1 MKKVLFVAHVVKH
14 HLMSF
19 HIPYLKWF
27 KDNGYEVHVCARN
40 DYENKMECVIPYC
53 DKYYDLP
60 FERNPAKVNNLKAYK
75 ELKKIIDENDYK
87 IIHCHTPIGGVLTRI
102 AAKNSRIKG
111 IKVIYTAHGFH
122 FYKGGPFINWLLFY
136 PVEKLCSRYT
146 DVLITINQED
156 YELAKRHF
164 KSKVIKYVPGVGID
178 IENIFAAQ
186 VNREKKLEEANIPK
200 GAFVIITV
208 GELNKNKNQEVI
220 LKAIS
225 IINNPNIYCIICG
238 EGPFDKYLNK
248 LIIELNILNNVK
260 MLGFRLDVKELM
272 EASDLFVFPS
282 IREGLSV
289 ALMEAMSVGLPVVC
303 SKIRGNTDLIDDKKG
318 GYLVESTNVDEFI
331 KAINSMVNEVEVRKD
346 MGEYNKKK
354 IKNFA
359 VDNVVKEMA
368 NIYKGAMN
376 YERK

>member
-40 DYENKMECVIPYC
+40 DYENKMECEIPYC

-75 ELKKIIDENDYK
+75 ELKKIINENNYK

-102 AAKNSRIKG
+102 AAKNARIKG
-111 IKVIYTAHGFH
+111 SKVIYTAHGFH

-164 KSKVIKYVPGVGID
+164 KSNTIKYVPGVGID

-186 VNREKKLEEANIPK
+186 VNREKKLEEVNIPK

-238 EGPFDKYLNK
+238 EGDLDKYLNK

-272 EASDLFVFPS
+272 KASDLFVFPS

-289 ALMEAMSVGLPVVC
+289 ALMEAMSAGLPVVC

-318 GYLVESTNVDEFI
+318 GYLVESTNVDEYI

-346 MGEYNKKK
+346 MGKHNKKK
-354 IKNFA
+354 IKDFA
-359 VDNVVKEMA
+359 VDNVVKEMG

>member
-14 HLMSF
+14 HLMTF
-19 HIPYLKWF
+19 HLPYLKWF
-27 KDNGYEVHVCARN
+27 KDNGYEVHACARN
-40 DYENKMECVIPYC
+40 DYENKIDCIIPYC

-60 FERNPAKVNNLKAYK
+60 FERNPAKINNLKAYK
-75 ELKKIIDENDYK
+75 ELKKIIDDNSYE

-102 AAKNSRIKG
+102 AAKNARIKG
-111 IKVIYTAHGFH
+111 SKVIYTAHGFH

-164 KSKVIKYVPGVGID
+164 ESNIIKYVPGVGID
-178 IENIFAAQ
+178 IENIFAVQ
-186 VNREKKLEEANIPK
+186 VNREKKLEKVNIPK
-200 GAFVIITV
+200 EAFVIITV
-208 GELNKNKNQEVI
+208 GELNRNKNQEVI

-238 EGPFDKYLNK
+238 EGDLDKYLNK

-272 EASDLFVFPS
+272 GSSDLFVFPS

-289 ALMEAMSVGLPVVC
+289 ALMEAMSAGLPVVC

-318 GYLVESTNVDEFI
+318 GYLVESTNVDEYI

-354 IKNFA
+354 IKDFA
-359 VDNVVKEMA
+359 VDNVLKEMG
-368 NIYKGAMN
+368 NIYKGVMN